1 MLSRIIGFVN
11 ASRFVTPAELEAAL
25 ALEYHDNYSAF
36 VFGSWGNCVLWNGSG
51 DSHDCELRV
60 YEGEGRETEHLRRLP
75 GIRALVEH
83 CFRTERLKW
92 LRLFRQDGGV
102 LLPHIDF
109 VGMGDGFLRLHV
121 PLLTQPGAL
130 HSEEGEVYRMRAGEV
145 WLLEA
150 SRLHSAGNLSGA
162 SRLSLCA
169 DFDFGVAPEFLVS
182 EVARAAGA
190 GRRPEIVGRP
200 PFTSEDRRLLDGLT
214 DELRQGRTRE
224 VLARLIRVHLERQVA
239 SSAMFEWLDQLAAA
253 TGDAQVIGRAREVRK
268 LAFGA

>member
-1 MLSRIIGFVN
+1 MLARIIGFVN
-11 ASRFVTPAELEAAL
+11 VSRFITPAELEAAL

-51 DSHDCELRV
+51 DSRDCELRV
-60 YEGEGRETEHLRRLP
+60 YDGEGRETEHLRHLP
-75 GIRALVEH
+75 GVRSLVEH

-102 LLPHIDF
+102 LLPHVDF
-109 VGMGDGFLRLHV
+109 IGMGDGFLRLHV
-121 PLLTQPGAL
+121 SLLTHPGAL
-130 HSEEGEVYRMRAGEV
+130 HSEEGEVYHMHAGEV

-162 SRLSLCA
+162 TRLSLCA
-169 DFDFGVAPEFLVS
+169 DFEAGVAPESLVS
-182 EVARAAGA
+182 EAARASGA

-200 PFTSEDRRLLDGLT
+200 PFTPEDKRLLNGLT

-239 SSAMFEWLDQLAAA
+239 SSAVFEWLDQLAAA
-253 TGDAQVIGRAREVRK
+253 TGDAQVVSQAREVRR
-268 LAFGA
+268 LALGA